1 MRRTK
6 TKAENRRRTAARET
20 LSLSVALHGG
30 EPGDPSSD
38 LTEDEAFE
46 FAFCQIELVELN

>member
-1 MRRTK
+1 
-6 TKAENRRRTAARET
+6 
-20 LSLSVALHGG
+20 VVLHGG

-46 FAFCQIELVELN
+46 FAFSQIELVELN